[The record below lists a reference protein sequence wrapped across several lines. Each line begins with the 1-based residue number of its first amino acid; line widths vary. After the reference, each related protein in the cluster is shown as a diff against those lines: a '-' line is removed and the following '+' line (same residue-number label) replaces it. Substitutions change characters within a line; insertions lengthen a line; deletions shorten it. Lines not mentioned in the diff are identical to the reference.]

1 MSVQPRGRARQTARN
16 SAAGHGSS
24 GFLRR
29 DSMRSAYR
37 TGSSSEALTAA
48 RRVQL
53 TRGLGLVLG
62 VFAAYAVVSC
72 FLPGLLTTEVFQ
84 GVRVLELGVLTQVSA
99 IVIGV
104 YRHDRHARRHVEPLA
119 QRVVTRQPA
128 AAAEPAEE
136 QARPAD
142 PAAFNAFDSARA
154 FRGTDE
160 SRGMQGVHRA
170 SAHGPRRTAR
180 TAATARAAT

>member
-1 MSVQPRGRARQTARN
+1 
-16 SAAGHGSS
+16 
-24 GFLRR
+24 
-29 DSMRSAYR
+29 MRSAYR

-128 AAAEPAEE
+128 AAEPAEE

-154 FRGTDE
+154 FRGADE
-160 SRGMQGVHRA
+160 SRGTQGAHRA